1 MFGCTDP
8 RQVLEEINACKQEY
22 PESYVRVIGF
32 DGDRQV
38 QVVAFIVAKPS
49 ATGMAKR
56 KTATRAAAVSSLE
69 SAYQREPVS
78 SYKVCL
84 LPPWLWC
91 ARRNHTHSIWDVL
104 TRR

>member
-56 KTATRAAAVSSLE
+56 RDRGCMATYQDLLRSASAKWWGIAQGSGCGIIFEAAHSVRHCSRHPRQWTA
-69 SAYQREPVS
+69 
-78 SYKVCL
+78 
-84 LPPWLWC
+84 
-91 ARRNHTHSIWDVL
+91 
-104 TRR
+104 